1 MPKSKLKTIV
11 KLLGLVRPLAHI
23 MLITIGMGSV
33 GFLTAIF
40 MNIFGGYG
48 LLNLLG
54 YKTLFSNSQIPWI
67 IALIVI
73 VLAVTRYLE
82 QLSGHYIAFKLLAEM
97 RDHVFT
103 ALRKL
108 APSKLEGKDKGNMIA
123 ILTSDIELIE
133 VFYAHTIAPVA
144 IAIVCSLVMIGFMGS
159 FHYALGI
166 VALISYTVVGIF
178 IPVINTK
185 TGSALGREYRQGFGD
200 LNSYLLESLRGLK
213 EVLQFEQGSKRRE
226 ALRGYSKALSE
237 KNKKLKN
244 KEGMVAALTDTAILV
259 SGFTMLVMSIGLMQ
273 KGQLDMQGVIIPTI
287 AMLGSFG
294 PTVALSNLSNGLL
307 QTLAS
312 AERVIDVLE
321 EKPLVEDIIGK
332 EEVKPYEV
340 NGLVCKDLTF
350 AYADEK
356 VLEQIGLEF
365 KKNHITGIYGVSG
378 SGKSTL
384 LKLLMR
390 FWKVD
395 EGEIVFEGAA
405 SKSIEEI
412 NTTALRKMIGYVTQ
426 ETYLFHD
433 SIIDNIKV
441 GKPEATDEEVVE
453 AAKKASIHEFI
464 LSLPNGYDTK
474 VGELG
479 STLSGGERQRIG
491 IARAFLHDAPILLL
505 DEPTSNLDSLN
516 EAIILKALKNQHKEK
531 CIVLVSHRK
540 STLGF
545 ADTLH
550 EMKSG
555 RVS

>member
-1 MPKSKLKTIV
+1 LPKSKLKTIV